1 MAARILDK
9 TITSF
14 EEATGKLEDAIG
26 WVEKA
31 KEYAHEFDPGC
42 KSYVDLHLVEQVLRK
57 AKAKVHKASDD
68 LCKDLFDIGGK
79 KKK

>member
-14 EEATGKLEDAIG
+14 EEATGKIEDAIG

-31 KEYAHEFDPGC
+31 KEYANEFEPGC
-42 KSYVDLHLVEQVLRK
+42 KAYVDLHLVEQVLRK
-57 AKAKVHKASDD
+57 AKKKVHKASDD
-68 LCKDLFDIGGK
+68 LCKEVFDIGSTK
-79 KKK
+79 

>member
-1 MAARILDK
+1 MAGRILDK

-31 KEYAHEFDPGC
+31 KEYANEFDPGG
-42 KSYVDLHLVEQVLRK
+42 KAYVDLHLVEAVLRK
-57 AKAKVHKASDD
+57 AKKKVYKASND
-68 LCKDLFDIGGK
+68 LCKEVFNVK
-79 KKK
+79 KT